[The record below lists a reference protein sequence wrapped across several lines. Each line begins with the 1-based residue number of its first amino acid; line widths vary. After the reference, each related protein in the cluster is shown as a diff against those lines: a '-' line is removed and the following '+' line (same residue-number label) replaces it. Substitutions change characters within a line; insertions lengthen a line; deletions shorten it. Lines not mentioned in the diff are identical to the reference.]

1 MASLVK
7 YAVSMVGDNPDPPP
21 LLVEEASGESA
32 NASRTMAAA
41 A

>member
-7 YAVSMVGDNPDPPP
+7 YAVSTVGVTPS
-21 LLVEEASGESA
+21 LLNWYGEASGESA